1 MFRIDFDH
9 KTCRFVVQVLT
20 WGILWKTCEKVAFE
34 TYADARHWVNS
45 IGLNR
50 VFIDQNLIEL
60 YR

>member
-1 MFRIDFDH
+1 M
-9 KTCRFVVQVLT
+9 QVLT